1 MKVLVYIGTSLDGFI
16 ARKDGNIDWLVQ
28 FANDEAIDAYKEFIK
43 RVDAIVIGRGTFNKV
58 LSFPSWPYDKPVFVL
73 TTSMS
78 KVPDTLTGKAT
89 ILSMKPDELI
99 NYLSNKGISSIY
111 VDGGKVIQD
120 FLTENLVDELIVSKA
135 PILLGSGIPLFGYL
149 DHDIPFK
156 HIRTLVQSNGLV
168 RSYYIKR

>member
-43 RVDAIVIGRGTFNKV
+43 RVDAIVIGRGTFDKV

>member
-43 RVDAIVIGRGTFNKV
+43 RVDAIVIGRGTFDKV

-120 FLTENLVDELIVSKA
+120 FLTENLVNELIVSKA

-168 RSYYIKR
+168 RS

>member
-43 RVDAIVIGRGTFNKV
+43 RVDAIVIGRGTFDKV

-120 FLTENLVDELIVSKA
+120 FLTENLVNELIVSKA

>member
-16 ARKDGNIDWLVQ
+16 AIKDRNIDWLVQ

-43 RVDAIVIGRGTFNKV
+43 RVEAIVIGRGTFNKV

-120 FLTENLVDELIVSKA
+120 FLTENLVNELIVSKA